1 MGKFTYPASGL
12 AFIHDQMSLSGLAM
26 LNLTCVFPGTSTSS
40 LRRMEHLRA
49 TTSGMGRSVV
59 IRMGELEVEAAS
71 NSKTASLQE
80 EIGRNRDVR
89 AAVVLKAFLRERPTR

>member
-1 MGKFTYPASGL
+1 
-12 AFIHDQMSLSGLAM
+12 
-26 LNLTCVFPGTSTSS
+26 
-40 LRRMEHLRA
+40 
-49 TTSGMGRSVV
+49 
-59 IRMGELEVEAAS
+59 MGELEVEAAS